1 LFSTLNVNAKAIVR
15 ISQAVA
21 KNMIDAGIKGSI
33 VNISSTISTVS
44 HTRINIILYNVF
56 FLYSFSLRIVGLRTV
71 THLIGNIIYNQIVLN
86 LIFRELSLI
95 TQLIVHPK
103 AL

>member
-1 LFSTLNVNAKAIVR
+1 MFSTLNVNAKAIVR